1 MNGVEL
7 HYADRGAGPP
17 IVFVHGGLADY
28 REWEPVA
35 ADLASRYRTVLYSRR
50 YNFPNDNR
58 LRDGHSAAVEADDL
72 AALIRALGLAP
83 AHVVGVSY
91 GAYTALLLGL
101 RHRDLVQSLVLAE
114 PPLVR
119 WLPDLPGGKPVY
131 DEFMSRL
138 WTPAGRSF
146 KAGDTAGA
154 LRVTLDYF
162 VGPEA
167 ADSIPEAF
175 RAAAPVQHP
184 RMGRRSRRR
193 RTRSR
198 RVERSEVGRLDVPVL
213 VLTGENTYPIAKIV
227 DPELARLLPAGR
239 REIIAGGTHDM
250 CTEKPAACA
259 AAIGGFLADEL
270 TARSR
275 PRLRGGSKNGS
286 LATVTPTRL
295 RSWLTVNSMSSFV
308 PGAQDFDSSVASAII
323 LFNVGDQVLL
333 VALPTCDAAAKDGDG
348 DAGRG
353 DGQLRGQPG
362 LVVQALQVVPVDV
375 QPHELADR
383 TRRRLAAQGLLADE
397 RRLLEIDQLP
407 EPDLER
413 RVLLRRDD
421 RLAGADVVDVEE
433 DQAGLDAGDV
443 EGEHPRRRDVVR
455 PSRGHE
461 RVPHREARARP
472 PPRSRTRGRRCTRCA
487 RSPPALRRCA
497 RTRRGST

>member
-1 MNGVEL
+1 MLAIAAALVFALAPSSAAGAQEPFTRDGIPPIAEPDPKDAFPVSDAIAAAATPKKLDLGAYVLFAPPPKPSVKLGPRFDTSIDVEAKLPRDPNEVMAEWWRHWNFEYSIYGHGINIQKPMPGGGFNILPLIEWLGKKGKETRRPSFVTATVLPRETVPSRVEGLKAVRVNGVEL
-7 HYADRGAGPP
+7 HYDDRGAGAP

-35 ADLASRYRTVLYSRR
+35 ADLASRSRTVTYSRR

-72 AALIRALGLAP
+72 AALIRALRLAP

-162 VGPEA
+162 VGPGA

-175 RAAAPVQHP
+175 RAQLMANIREWQALTTSPDAFP
-184 RMGRRSRRR
+184 
-193 RTRSR
+193 

-213 VLTGENTYPIAKIV
+213 VLTGENTYPIAKLV

-239 REIIAGGTHDM
+239 REIIPGGTHDM

-259 AAIGGFLADEL
+259 AAIGGFL
-270 TARSR
+270 
-275 PRLRGGSKNGS
+275 
-286 LATVTPTRL
+286 
-295 RSWLTVNSMSSFV
+295 
-308 PGAQDFDSSVASAII
+308 
-323 LFNVGDQVLL
+323 
-333 VALPTCDAAAKDGDG
+333 
-348 DAGRG
+348 
-353 DGQLRGQPG
+353 
-362 LVVQALQVVPVDV
+362 
-375 QPHELADR
+375 
-383 TRRRLAAQGLLADE
+383 
-397 RRLLEIDQLP
+397 
-407 EPDLER
+407 
-413 RVLLRRDD
+413 
-421 RLAGADVVDVEE
+421 
-433 DQAGLDAGDV
+433 
-443 EGEHPRRRDVVR
+443 
-455 PSRGHE
+455 
-461 RVPHREARARP
+461 
-472 PPRSRTRGRRCTRCA
+472 
-487 RSPPALRRCA
+487 PAN
-497 RTRRGST
+497 